1 MAIGRIA
8 PTTGTIIG
16 TGITTPIATI
26 ARTTTVTTGRITTGR
41 GPASGRSVSVEA
53 LIAGHGAGYAPVAG
67 PAHREVEYSN
77 GWTRTSRR
85 TGVPQVDCP
94 RAGKSAD
101 NPGSRRHDARDGN
114 VRRGRGPDDFDW
126 AAQLPVGSGF
136 AASRRVGLR

>member
-85 TGVPQVDCP
+85 TGVPQVDCREP
-94 RAGKSAD
+94 VNRRTIPVRGATMRGTGMFAG
-101 NPGSRRHDARDGN
+101 GG
-114 VRRGRGPDDFDW
+114 GRMI
-126 AAQLPVGSGF
+126 SI
-136 AASRRVGLR
+136 GL

>member
-53 LIAGHGAGYAPVAG
+53 LIAGHGAGYAPAAC

-77 GWTRTSRR
+77 GWAWTSRR
-85 TGVPQVDCP
+85 TGALQVDCRKP
-94 RAGKSAD
+94 V
-101 NPGSRRHDARDGN
+101 NRRTIPVTGAMTRRDGI
-114 VRRGRGPDDFDW
+114 VRRG
-126 AAQLPVGSGF
+126 AAG
-136 AASRRVGLR
+136 